1 MSNTMLQLL
10 QACREAYLVRAK
22 LPRKLKKAMKKV
34 DFSGEGHLVHESGQ
48 QEFYQIDIVNVNTRY
63 GRKAARMIE
72 KAFHATVANIKS
84 MMQGAP
90 QEQEKGDD

>member
-1 MSNTMLQLL
+1 
-10 QACREAYLVRAK
+10 
-22 LPRKLKKAMKKV
+22 MKKV

-63 GRKAARMIE
+63 GRKAARM
-72 KAFHATVANIKS
+72 
-84 MMQGAP
+84 MMQGAS